1 MSFRGF
7 GLRIA
12 TPVMGAAIVAVAL
25 LGMGGSPAWAQGP
38 ASVPSFRAYGS
49 CSGGTGPCASGST
62 VTAASAT
69 NPGTT
74 CGTGT
79 VGSNG
84 SYFVDIQSIPG
95 CSGSVTFAVNGQ
107 PTTNAP
113 TSPPS
118 VQGSPQQVNL
128 TVGQATPTPPPP
140 PPPAPVATPPPPP
153 PPPPPAATTAPPPVV
168 PAAPPNT
175 GVGPGPARPAPP
187 VSQVSQV
194 PQLPNT
200 GTGGLLD
207 TSSNGIAPWL
217 ALGLTLAAI
226 ALLSTSALAYK
237 RSR

>member
-1 MSFRGF
+1 MRMNGF
-7 GLRIA
+7 GPRFASPLL
-12 TPVMGAAIVAVAL
+12 GAALLAVAVVAL
-25 LGMGGSPAWAQGP
+25 GGSQAFAQGP

-49 CSGGTGPCASGST
+49 CQSAGGSCPAGTT
-62 VTAASAT
+62 VTAVSAT

-79 VGSNG
+79 VTGAG

-95 CSGSVTFAVNGQ
+95 CSGTVTFTVNNQ
-107 PTTNAP
+107 PTTNGP
-113 TSPPS
+113 TSPPA

-128 TVGQATPTPPPP
+128 VAGAATPTPPPP

-153 PPPPPAATTAPPPVV
+153 PPPPPAATAVV

-175 GVGPGPARPAPP
+175 GVGPGPARP
-187 VSQVSQV
+187 VSQAPSVSAV

-207 TSSNGIAPWL
+207 SGSAGVTPWMF
-217 ALGLTLAAI
+217 LGLTLAAI
-226 ALLSTSALAYK
+226 ALLGTSAFAYR